1 MSAMAA
7 GAIFLSGQNPGFDQ
21 QAARIVDARLKMEY
35 AKTKT
40 LAEALSAETNQ
51 SEPSSLHAAEALELL
66 AAAKISMGDSFES
79 VDALLIQ
86 SAAIEQALAPSL
98 SFPLTRNLRVRAE
111 LESAKGNF
119 AASIR
124 KFEEAAQLE
133 EQLNAPPLD
142 QAQTAAGLAQAYNSA
157 GRYKDASAQAR
168 LELKIAEAT
177 EGEQSF
183 LAARARLDLGQTL
196 IEISPADSRKELD
209 TALDRFN
216 ALLGP
221 DCPLAGRT
229 LVYIGTVEYH
239 LSRYPEASVFLDKGL
254 KILER
259 SLPRDHKSLVPA
271 LNNYAL
277 CSKQLGNY
285 SAAEDAFNRALE
297 ISVLRFGPEHSSTA
311 TLLNNLG
318 ILKAETGDY
327 PAALRM
333 YQRGLAIQEK
343 RLGPD
348 SEMVGSVLYSM
359 SGLHR
364 WLNDYAQAD
373 AESARALRIHEKAL
387 GPTNWK
393 TVQTLRSRVELAR
406 EMKKPEEARK
416 LAEEALTRTIESAGV
431 QSEVAGSA
439 ERSLSGALADLGQY
453 DLAKTHLEHAI
464 PLLKGTLLESE
475 AVSDLGNIASK
486 QGQFEKAVELQKQA
500 VALRSAF
507 GGPNSQGLPNTVLRE
522 AQALADAGR
531 REEAI
536 DAALESDHLREESL
550 RLVARASVERLALGY
565 TSQAEGGV
573 QLALTLMRTEPDC
586 RQIWNR
592 IVLGRN
598 MILDET
604 AARSA
609 SWRHASSQEGALG
622 WQQLA
627 AARAQLASLALSEV
641 SSDKSLAKEMQA
653 ARSEEE
659 HIEEELASKNGEFKA
674 DLIRERA
681 GLAEVLQ
688 ALPQRTA
695 LVAYV
700 KKDHYYAFVSIG
712 ATVKAFDLGSTHNI
726 DVLISAWRKEIDR
739 EKESFGRNRIANERS
754 YTLAATALRKAV
766 WDPIASSLG
775 AERQIF
781 IVPDGRLQ
789 EINFDALPSPRG
801 GYLAEKGPI
810 LHLLNAERE
819 VLLPPSDSPKRSM
832 LAVGDPAFDEVP
844 KAPPVQLSTAFRGA
858 TPACAGTASLHFEPL
873 PSSGEEARRAASF
886 ARTQGWHVEV
896 LSGSAAGE
904 ADIKDKVHG
913 QQVVHFATHG
923 FVLDHN
929 CSPAGSGH
937 DTALLHSGL
946 ALAGA
951 NHPGSVQSGKED
963 GILTAEE
970 AASLDLEG
978 TEWVVLSGC
987 DTGTGELLDGEGV
1000 LGLRRAF
1007 EVAGART
1014 QIASLWAVQDD
1025 DTSQWMSSLY
1035 AARFSLHLSTVEAVA
1050 RANRQ
1055 DLARRRAAGAST
1067 HPFHWASFVAAG
1079 DWR

>member
-1 MSAMAA
+1 MRVVFRLVLATAAVALALSA
-7 GAIFLSGQNPGFDQ
+7 QNLGFDQ
-21 QAARIVDARLKMEY
+21 QAAQIIDARLKMEY
-35 AKTKT
+35 AKCEQ
-40 LAEALSAETNQ
+40 LAEALVAEPQ
-51 SEPSSLHAAEALELL
+51 PSSLHTAEALELL
-66 AAAKISMGDSFES
+66 AGAKISMGES
-79 VDALLIQ
+79 VDSIGDLLTQ
-86 SAAIEQALAPSL
+86 SANTLGPDPGLPL
-98 SFPLTRNLRVRAE
+98 SRNLRLRAE
-111 LESAKGNF
+111 LEAAKGNF
-119 AASIR
+119 APAAR
-124 KFEEAAQLE
+124 MLEQVAQLE
-133 EQLNAPPLD
+133 EQFNAPSRDRALTAAD
-142 QAQTAAGLAQAYNSA
+142 LAQTYNSA
-157 GRYKDASAQAR
+157 GRYKDASEQAR
-168 LELKIAEAT
+168 LELKIAQAA

-209 TALDRFN
+209 TALARFT

-239 LSRYPEASVFLDKGL
+239 LSRYVDANAFLDRGL
-254 KILER
+254 TILEH
-259 SLPRDHKSLVPA
+259 SLPPNHKSLVAP

-285 SAAEDAFNRALE
+285 SAAEEAFNRALD
-297 ISVLRFGPEHSSTA
+297 ISVLRFGPEHTSTA

-318 ILKAETGDY
+318 ILKAEIGDY

-333 YQRGLAIQEK
+333 YQRSLAIQEK

-348 SEMVGSVLYSM
+348 NDMVGSVLYSM
-359 SGLHR
+359 SALHR

-373 AESARALRIHEKAL
+373 AESARALSIHEKAL

-406 EMKKPEEARK
+406 EMKHPEEARK
-416 LAEEALTRTIESAGV
+416 LAEEALARTIESAGA

-439 ERSLSGALADLGQY
+439 ERSLSGALADLGEYGQ
-453 DLAKTHLEHAI
+453 AKSHLEKAI
-464 PLLKGTLLESE
+464 PLLRGTILESE
-475 AVSDLGNIASK
+475 ALSDLGNIASK
-486 QGQFEKAVELQKQA
+486 QGQHEKAVELQNQA
-500 VALRSAF
+500 VALRAAF
-507 GGPNSQGLPNTVLRE
+507 GGPSSQGLANTVLRE
-522 AQALADAGR
+522 AGALADAGR

-536 DAALESDHLREESL
+536 DAALESARLREESL
-550 RLVARASVERLALGY
+550 RLVARASVERLALNY
-565 TSQAEGGV
+565 TSQAEGGIE
-573 QLALTLMRTEPDC
+573 LALTLMRTEPEY
-586 RQIWNR
+586 RRVWNR
-592 IVLGRN
+592 IALGRN

-609 SWRHASSQEGALG
+609 AWRRASSKEGALG

-627 AARAQLASLALSEV
+627 SARAQLASLALREA
-641 SSDKSLAKEMQA
+641 SSDKSLAKEMRV
-653 ARSEEE
+653 ARAEEE
-659 HIEEELASKNGEFKA
+659 RLEQELASKNGEFKA
-674 DLIRERA
+674 DLAREHS
-681 GLAEVLQ
+681 GLSEVLRG
-688 ALPQRTA
+688 LPERTS

-700 KKDHYYAFVSIG
+700 AKEHYYAFVNSG
-712 ATVKAFDLGSTHNI
+712 ATVKAFDLGSAH
-726 DVLISAWRKEIDR
+726 DVDALVSAWRKEIER
-739 EKESFGRNRIANERS
+739 EKESFGRKRAANERS
-754 YTLAATALRKAV
+754 YIVAATALRKAV
-766 WDPIASSLG
+766 WDPVASSLVTQK
-775 AERQIF
+775 QIF

-789 EINFDALPSPRG
+789 EINFDALPSAAS
-801 GYLAEKGPI
+801 GYLAERGPL

-819 VLLPPSDSPKRSM
+819 VLLPPSGSHRRSM
-832 LAVGDPAFDEVP
+832 LAVGEPAFDVSP
-844 KAPPVQLSTAFRGA
+844 STPSVQISTAFRGA
-858 TPACAGTASLHFEPL
+858 TPACAGTPPLHFDPL
-873 PSSGEEARRAASF
+873 PSSGEEARRVANF
-886 ARTQGWHVEV
+886 ARTQGWQVEL
-896 LSGSAAGE
+896 LSGAAAGE
-904 ADIKDKVHG
+904 ANLKDKVHG

-923 FVLDHN
+923 FFLDHD
-929 CSPAGSGH
+929 CEPSGSGY

-951 NHPGSVQSGKED
+951 NHRARTGAED

-970 AASLDLEG
+970 AASLDLGG

-987 DTGTGELLDGEGV
+987 DTATGELLNGEGV

-1014 QIASLWAVQDD
+1014 QIASLWAVRDD

-1035 AARFSLHLSTVEAVA
+1035 GARFSLHLSTLEAVA

-1055 DLARRRAAGAST
+1055 ELARRRAAGLST

>member
-7 GAIFLSGQNPGFDQ
+7 GAIFLSAQNPGFDQ
-21 QAARIVDARLKMEY
+21 QAAQIVDARLKMEF
-35 AKTKT
+35 AKTQT

-51 SEPSSLHAAEALELL
+51 SQPSSLHAAEALELL
-66 AAAKISMGDSFES
+66 AAAKISMGDSLES
-79 VDALLIQ
+79 VEALLTR
-86 SAAIEQALAPSL
+86 SVEIEQTLAPSPSL
-98 SFPLTRNLRVRAE
+98 PLTRNLRMRAE

-119 AASIR
+119 APSVR
-124 KFEEAAQLE
+124 MFEQVAQLE

-142 QAQTAAGLAQAYNSA
+142 RALTAAGLAQAYNSA
-157 GRYKDASAQAR
+157 GRYKDASVQAR
-168 LELKIAEAT
+168 LELKLAEAA
-177 EGEQSF
+177 EGDESF
-183 LAARARLDLGQTL
+183 LSARARLDLGQTL

-221 DCPLAGRT
+221 DCPLAGGT

-239 LSRYPEASVFLDKGL
+239 LSRYVDASVFLDKGL
-254 KILER
+254 RILEH
-259 SLPRDHKSLVPA
+259 SLPLDHKSLVPA

-285 SAAEDAFNRALE
+285 SAAEDAFNKALE

-348 SEMVGSVLYSM
+348 SDMVGSVLYSM

-406 EMKKPEEARK
+406 EMNKPEEARK
-416 LAEEALTRTIESAGV
+416 LAEEALARTIESAGA

-453 DLAKTHLEHAI
+453 DLAKVHLERAI
-464 PLLKGTLLESE
+464 PLLKGTLLESQ
-475 AVSDLGNIASK
+475 ALSDLGNIASK
-486 QGQFEKAVELQKQA
+486 QGQHEKAVELQKQA
-500 VALRSAF
+500 VTLRAAF
-507 GGPNSQGLPNTVLRE
+507 GGPSSQGLANTVLRE
-522 AQALADAGR
+522 AQALADSGHR
-531 REEAI
+531 KEAI
-536 DAALESDHLREESL
+536 DAALESARLREESL
-550 RLVARASVERLALGY
+550 RLVARASVERLAFNY

-573 QLALTLMRTEPDC
+573 ELALTLMRAEPDY
-586 RQIWNR
+586 RRVWNR

-604 AARSA
+604 AERSA
-609 SWRHASSQEGALG
+609 TWRHASSREGALG

-627 AARAQLASLALSEV
+627 AARAQLASLALREV

-653 ARSEEE
+653 ARAQEE
-659 HIEEELASKNGEFKA
+659 HLEEELASKNSEFKA
-674 DLIRERA
+674 DLVRERA
-681 GLAEVLQ
+681 GLTEVLQ
-688 ALPQRTA
+688 ALPPRTA

-700 KKDHYYAFVSIG
+700 KKDRYYVFVSIG
-712 ATVKAFDLGSTHNI
+712 ATVKAFDLGSAHNI

-739 EKESFGRNRIANERS
+739 EKESFGRNHIANERS
-754 YTLAATALRKAV
+754 YMLAAAALRKAV
-766 WDPIASSLG
+766 WDPIASTLG
-775 AERQIF
+775 AEKQVF

-789 EINFDALPSPRG
+789 EINFSALPSPSG
-801 GYLAEKGPI
+801 GYLAEKGPL

-832 LAVGDPAFDEVP
+832 LAVGDPAFDELP
-844 KAPPVQLSTAFRGA
+844 KAPPVQVSTAFRGA
-858 TPACAGTASLHFEPL
+858 TPNCAGAPSLHFEPL

-886 ARTQGWHVEV
+886 ARTQGWQVDV
-896 LSGSAAGE
+896 LSGSSAGE
-904 ADIKDKVHG
+904 ANLKGKVHG
-913 QQVVHFATHG
+913 QQVVHLATHG
-923 FVLDHN
+923 FFLDHD
-929 CSPAGSGH
+929 CSTAGY

-951 NHPGSVQSGKED
+951 NHRGSVKSREED

-987 DTGTGELLDGEGV
+987 DTATGELLNGEGV

-1025 DTSQWMSSLY
+1025 DTSEWMSSLY